1 MVSLRHPA
9 WVWQGAGVQTTA
21 RLLPFVLQCSGTR
34 SPDDWSLYS
43 GCIRLTLR
51 HDVWHMRKKVTR
63 PPTKRHLIVR
73 RQKPD
78 QLPARGAPFRVFQV
92 VTRTRDRPV
101 PERLSWTMFVGLGKN
116 IGLEW
121 SWIHDVN
128 VGSICQK
135 KKDACLSSGRHLTRT
150 RWGLKQLRPEK
161 SRSLVLAKS

>member
-101 PERLSWTMFVGLGKN
+101 PEQLSWTMVLVKI

-121 SWIHDVN
+121 SW
-128 VGSICQK
+128 CQYEVDLSK
-135 KKDACLSSGRHLTRT
+135 KKNACLSSGRHLTRT
-150 RWGLKQLRPEK
+150 LWGLKQLRPEK

>member
-101 PERLSWTMFVGLGKN
+101 PGQLSWTMVLVKI

-121 SWIHDVN
+121 WW
-128 VGSICQK
+128 CQCEVDLSK
-135 KKDACLSSGRHLTRT
+135 KRCLPVFWAAFDSHSLGTEAT
-150 RWGLKQLRPEK
+150 AAWKIEK
-161 SRSLVLAKS
+161 SGFGKKLMF